1 MAKIANRLTITK
13 IKDMKRS
20 FLFLMISL
28 VALAV
33 PMEAS
38 AKSKKARAEFTEYR
52 YDFGNVKEKKGPVSH
67 EFVFTNTG
75 DGNLLIID
83 ATATC
88 GCTKPEYP
96 KNPIAPGKKGKIKVT
111 YNPAG
116 RPGPIDR
123 TVTVKTNG
131 SPKKVRLKIVGT
143 VIP

>member
-1 MAKIANRLTITK
+1 
-13 IKDMKRS
+13 MKRS
-20 FLFLMISL
+20 LLLCILALAAIAMP
-28 VALAV
+28 VAL
-33 PMEAS
+33 S
-38 AKSKKARAEFTEYR
+38 AAGKKAKVNFSEYR
-52 YDFGNVKEKKGPVSH
+52 YDFGNVKEKNGPVSH
-67 EFVFTNTG
+67 EFTFTNNG

-96 KNPIAPGKKGKIKVT
+96 KQPIAPGKKGKIKVT
-111 YNPAG
+111 YNPVG

-131 SPKKVRLKIVGT
+131 SPKKVRLKIVGN

>member
-1 MAKIANRLTITK
+1 
-13 IKDMKRS
+13 MKRTL
-20 FLFLMISL
+20 LFVIMVLAL
-28 VALAV
+28 VALPLQMHGAD
-33 PMEAS
+33 
-38 AKSKKARAEFTEYR
+38 KKAKVNFSEYR
-52 YDFGNVKEKKGPVSH
+52 YDFGNVKEKGGLVSH
-67 EFVFTNTG
+67 EFVFTNNG

-111 YNPAG
+111 YNPLG

-131 SPKKVRLKIVGT
+131 SPKKVRLKIVGN

>member
-1 MAKIANRLTITK
+1 MRRILFILLLGLVAVGVPVAVNSAKEGKAKI
-13 IKDMKRS
+13 S
-20 FLFLMISL
+20 F
-28 VALAV
+28 A
-33 PMEAS
+33 
-38 AKSKKARAEFTEYR
+38 EYR
-52 YDFGNVKEKKGPVSH
+52 YDFGNVKENKGAVSH
-67 EFVFTNTG
+67 EFTFTNTG

-96 KNPIAPGKKGKIKVT
+96 KQPIAPGKKGKIKVT
-111 YNPAG
+111 YNPLG

>member
-1 MAKIANRLTITK
+1 MKLTLFFCILAIMAIALPA
-13 IKDMKRS
+13 
-20 FLFLMISL
+20 SL
-28 VALAV
+28 
-33 PMEAS
+33 S
-38 AKSKKARAEFTEYR
+38 AGGKKAKATFSEYR
-52 YDFGNVKEKKGPVSH
+52 YDFGNVKEKGGLVSH

-75 DGNLLIID
+75 DGNLLIVD

-88 GCTKPEYP
+88 GCTRPEYP
-96 KNPIAPGKKGKIKVT
+96 KQPIAPGKKGKVKVT

-131 SPKKVRLKIVGT
+131 SPKKVRLKIVGN

>member
-1 MAKIANRLTITK
+1 MS
-13 IKDMKRS
+13 MKRS
-20 FLFLMISL
+20 LIFCILAL
-28 VALAV
+28 VAIAV
-33 PMEAS
+33 PA
-38 AKSKKARAEFTEYR
+38 AVYAGGKKAKVNFSEYR
-52 YDFGNVKEKKGPVSH
+52 YDFGNVKEKKGLVSH
-67 EFVFTNTG
+67 EFTFTNNG
-75 DGNLLIID
+75 DGNLIIID

-96 KNPIAPGKKGKIKVT
+96 KHPIAPGKKGKIKVT

-131 SPKKVRLKIVGT
+131 SPKKVRLKIVGN

>member
-1 MAKIANRLTITK
+1 MAIALPA
-13 IKDMKRS
+13 
-20 FLFLMISL
+20 SL
-28 VALAV
+28 
-33 PMEAS
+33 S
-38 AKSKKARAEFTEYR
+38 AGGKKAKATFSEYR
-52 YDFGNVKEKKGPVSH
+52 YDFGNVKEKGGPVSH

-75 DGNLLIID
+75 DGNLLIVN

-88 GCTKPEYP
+88 GCTRPEYT
-96 KNPIAPGKKGKIKVT
+96 KQPIAPGKKGKVKVT

-131 SPKKVRLKIVGT
+131 SPKKVRLKIVGN

>member
-1 MAKIANRLTITK
+1 
-13 IKDMKRS
+13 MKRIV
-20 FLFLMISL
+20 FAL
-28 VALAV
+28 ALAV
-33 PMEAS
+33 LALGLPIAMTA
-38 AKSKKARAEFTEYR
+38 AKEGKAKVAFAEYR
-52 YDFGNVKEKKGPVSH
+52 YDFGNVKENKGPVSH
-67 EFVFTNTG
+67 EFTFTNTG
-75 DGNLLIID
+75 NGNLLIID

-96 KNPIAPGKKGKIKVT
+96 KQPIAPGHKGKVKVT
-111 YNPAG
+111 YNPKG

>member
-1 MAKIANRLTITK
+1 
-13 IKDMKRS
+13 MKRNL
-20 FLFLMISL
+20 LFVIIALFA
-28 VALAV
+28 VAL
-33 PMEAS
+33 PAS
-38 AKSKKARAEFTEYR
+38 LQAAGKKAKVNFSEYR
-52 YDFGNVKEKKGPVSH
+52 YDFGNVKEKGGSVSH
-67 EFVFTNTG
+67 EFVFTNNG

-131 SPKKVRLKIVGT
+131 SPKKVRLKIVGN

>member
-1 MAKIANRLTITK
+1 
-13 IKDMKRS
+13 MKRS
-20 FLFLMISL
+20 LLFCILVLAAIAMP
-28 VALAV
+28 VAL
-33 PMEAS
+33 S
-38 AKSKKARAEFTEYR
+38 AAGKKAKVNFSEYR
-52 YDFGNVKEKKGPVSH
+52 YDFGNVKEKNGPVSH
-67 EFVFTNTG
+67 EFTFTNNG

-96 KNPIAPGKKGKIKVT
+96 KQPIAPGKKGKIKVT
-111 YNPAG
+111 YNPVG

-131 SPKKVRLKIVGT
+131 SPKKVRLKIVGN

>member
-1 MAKIANRLTITK
+1 
-13 IKDMKRS
+13 MKRT
-20 FLFLMISL
+20 LFFCILAIMAIALPASL
-28 VALAV
+28 
-33 PMEAS
+33 S
-38 AKSKKARAEFTEYR
+38 AGGKKAKATFSEYR
-52 YDFGNVKEKKGPVSH
+52 YDFGNVKEKGGLVSH

-75 DGNLLIID
+75 DGNLLIVD

-88 GCTKPEYP
+88 GCTRPEYP
-96 KNPIAPGKKGKIKVT
+96 KQPIAPGKKGKVKVT

-131 SPKKVRLKIVGT
+131 SPKKVRPKIVGN

>member
-1 MAKIANRLTITK
+1 
-13 IKDMKRS
+13 MKRT
-20 FLFLMISL
+20 LFFCILAIMAIALPASL
-28 VALAV
+28 S
-33 PMEAS
+33 PGG
-38 AKSKKARAEFTEYR
+38 KKAKATFSEYR
-52 YDFGNVKEKKGPVSH
+52 YDFGNVKEKGGLVSH

-75 DGNLLIID
+75 DGNLLIVD

-88 GCTKPEYP
+88 GCTRPEYP
-96 KNPIAPGKKGKIKVT
+96 KQPIAPGKKGKVKVT

-131 SPKKVRLKIVGT
+131 SPKKVRLKIVGN

>member
-1 MAKIANRLTITK
+1 
-13 IKDMKRS
+13 MKRS
-20 FLFLMISL
+20 LLFCILALAAIAMP
-28 VALAV
+28 VAL
-33 PMEAS
+33 S
-38 AKSKKARAEFTEYR
+38 AAGKKAKVNFSEYR
-52 YDFGNVKEKKGPVSH
+52 YDFGNVKEKNGPVSH
-67 EFVFTNTG
+67 EFTFTNNG

-96 KNPIAPGKKGKIKVT
+96 KQPIAPGKKGKIKVT
-111 YNPAG
+111 YNPVG

-131 SPKKVRLKIVGT
+131 SPKKVRLKIVGN

>member
-1 MAKIANRLTITK
+1 
-13 IKDMKRS
+13 MKRT
-20 FLFLMISL
+20 LIIAILAL
-28 VALAV
+28 VAVMLPAV
-33 PMEAS
+33 VH
-38 AKSKKARAEFTEYR
+38 AKGDKPKVTFTEYR
-52 YDFGNVKEKKGPVSH
+52 YDFGNVKEKGGPVSH
-67 EFVFTNTG
+67 EFTFTNTG
-75 DGNLLIID
+75 DGNLIIVD

-111 YNPAG
+111 YNPVG